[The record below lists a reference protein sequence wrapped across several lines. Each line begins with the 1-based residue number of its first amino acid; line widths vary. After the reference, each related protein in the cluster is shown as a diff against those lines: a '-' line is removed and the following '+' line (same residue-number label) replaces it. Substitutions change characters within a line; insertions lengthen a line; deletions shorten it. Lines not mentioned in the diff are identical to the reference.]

1 MTFESIRPLMMVR
14 NLRETI
20 DFYSDVLGFTLTG
33 THPDGEEPFWASMSC
48 GKASLMFSFVGEPH
62 AHEEGEDPHSH
73 EPEFNGVLYF
83 DPSGSLE
90 ELHAKVKSKVATCG
104 DIDEMPWGMKEF
116 SVLDPNGYNLTF
128 GVPLA
133 ADGSGAN
140 TS

>member
-1 MTFESIRPLMMVR
+1 MTFESLRPMMMVK
-14 NLRETI
+14 NLKETI
-20 DFYSDVLGFTLTG
+20 DFYSDVLGFTVNS
-33 THPDGEEPFWASMSC
+33 THPVGDDPFWASMSC
-48 GKASLMFSFVGEPH
+48 GKATLMFSFVGEPH
-62 AHEEGEDPHSH
+62 AHEEGEEPHAH

-116 SVLDPNGYNLTF
+116 SILDPNGYNLTF

-133 ADGSGAN
+133 VVGDGHGS
-140 TS
+140 S